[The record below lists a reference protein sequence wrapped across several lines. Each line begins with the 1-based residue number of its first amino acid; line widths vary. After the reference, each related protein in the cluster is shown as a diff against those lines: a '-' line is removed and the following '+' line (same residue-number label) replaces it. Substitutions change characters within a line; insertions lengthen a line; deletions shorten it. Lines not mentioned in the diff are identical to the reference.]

1 VLSAVRCS
9 SHRLFALSPPRI
21 RLSAHLCAYLCVP
34 FPPTVPY
41 RTLLTVLFPSSCH
54 TLPHTTH
61 NTQHTTQNTTLHTLT
76 HTTKTRSDTYSPRTT
91 HTGAGGVGSAT
102 KSREDS
108 DGKDDE
114 EKTKM
119 RGDSAAALQHQYHLP
134 SLSLSVFCRTFVTCF
149 DRRFHFIV
157 KIILLPVSY
166 RVLHFFRMSF

>member
-1 VLSAVRCS
+1 MFIASLVRIVTTPYTSICAS
-9 SHRLFALSPPRI
+9 VCVSLCPIPSNRSLPYVTHRTI
-21 RLSAHLCAYLCVP
+21 P
-34 FPPTVPY
+34 FI
-41 RTLLTVLFPSSCH
+41 
-54 TLPHTTH
+54 LPHATPH
-61 NTQHTTQNTTLHTLT
+61 NTTLHTLT

>member
-1 VLSAVRCS
+1 VCSQLSDVHRIACSHCHHPVYVYLRICVRIFV
-9 SHRLFALSPPRI
+9 SHSLQ
-21 RLSAHLCAYLCVP
+21 P
-34 FPPTVPY
+34 F
-41 RTLLTVLFPSSCH
+41 LTVRYSPYYSLHLATRYP
-54 TLPHTTH
+54 TQHTTH
-61 NTQHTTQNTTLHTLT
+61 NATLHTLT